1 MEFKE
6 KLKKLRAQRGISQQA
21 LADAI
26 FVSRSAIAKWENGLG
41 LPSDASYEALTSYF
55 GVGRDALKTDE
66 PEVII
71 VQKNKRMRRLSTLL
85 GAVGGVFLIVV

>member
-26 FVSRSAIAKWENGLG
+26 FVSRSALANWENGLG
-41 LPSDASYEALTSYF
+41 LPSDASYEALTSYAR
-55 GVGRDALKTDE
+55 GQLRGGARDRRDDRKRQGKPIKHTHRKRS
-66 PEVII
+66 EV
-71 VQKNKRMRRLSTLL
+71 
-85 GAVGGVFLIVV
+85 VV